1 MGARLYKPFNLH
13 DEDGTSVEM
22 SIEQQALYPN
32 RFDLIFTFCG
42 KSFKIQ
48 HFGTER
54 DATNFWELI
63 EGVSNRKED
72 ERGIKLLKLET
83 HKRRKLK
90 EPKEP
95 KEKRVLKKRGRKPQ
109 KQEPEIAEST
119 I

>member
-1 MGARLYKPFNLH
+1 MGARLYKPFNLS
-13 DEDGTSVEM
+13 DEDGTKVEM

-63 EGVSNRKED
+63 EGVSGRKEA
-72 ERGIKLLKLET
+72 ERGLKLLKIET
-83 HKRRKLK
+83 HRRRKLK
-90 EPKEP
+90 EPKPP
-95 KEKRVLKKRGRKPQ
+95 KEKKEPKKRGRKP
-109 KQEPEIAEST
+109 KNKEPEIAEST